1 MRKRYWVIHK
11 GSPLASEGEFKIVSC
26 VLGSRVA
33 KRQTAHSTVKGL
45 GNFLIALEP

>member
-1 MRKRYWVIHK
+1 MRSERGI
-11 GSPLASEGEFKIVSC
+11 GSSIKEVRSHPRG